1 MGELLEAAVS
11 PANII
16 ITALFV
22 FIVIYWITVIIGV
35 LDVDFMDFDIDIDA
49 DAEMDGVSVTWLN
62 SVLAFFNL
70 GQVPVMIFFTF
81 LIIPAWAISIITND
95 FFGNSSFIFG
105 LIILLGALFVSLFI
119 AKILTLPFIKIFGRL
134 SKEEGKKEV
143 LIGKMCTV
151 TITARENKTGQA
163 QVLTEGAPH
172 LLNVRTPKGHELKKG
187 ETGLVIDYLK
197 NKNVYLIEPFN
208 Q

>member
-1 MGELLEAAVS
+1 MGELLDAAVS

-49 DAEMDGVSVTWLN
+49 DAEVDGLSVTWLN

-81 LIIPAWAISIITND
+81 LIIPAWAISVIVND
-95 FFGNSSFIFG
+95 FIGNST
-105 LIILLGALFVSLFI
+105 LIVGVIVLLGSLFVSLFV
-119 AKILTLPFIKIFGRL
+119 AKILTIPFIKLFGRL
-134 SKEEGKKEV
+134 GKDEERDEV

-163 QVLTEGAPH
+163 HVLTDGAPH
-172 LLNVRTPKGHELKKG
+172 LLNVRTSKGHELKKG
-187 ETGLVIDYLK
+187 DTGLVIEY
-197 NKNVYLIEPFN
+197 NKKLNVYLIEPYN
-208 Q
+208 